1 MQGRIKNKK
10 MKTVSLSGSPRASVG
25 SVDAKLLRNNDMV
38 PCVIYGG
45 NEQVYFSAHKLAFKP
60 VIFTP
65 EVSIVS
71 VEVNGKTY
79 RTILQEAQYHK
90 INDDL
95 IHADF
100 LEVSDD
106 KAITVELPVRT
117 TGVSPGVR
125 AGGKLVLKMRKL
137 KVRGLISK
145 LPDYIDISIE
155 KLEIGKSVTVSDI
168 VLDGVTMLNAK
179 NVTVVSVNMTRQAA
193 QAEQA
198 AAKAP
203 AKAAKK

>member
-1 MQGRIKNKK
+1 

-25 SVDAKLLRNNDMV
+25 SVDAKELRNNDMV

-45 NEQVYFSAHKLAFKP
+45 KDQVFFSAHQFAFKP

-65 EVSIVS
+65 EVSIVNI
-71 VEVNGKTY
+71 EVNGKSY

-90 INDDL
+90 ISDEL

-100 LEVSDD
+100 LEITDD
-106 KAITVELPVRT
+106 KPVTVELPVRT
-117 TGVSPGVR
+117 VGTSVGVR
-125 AGGKLVLKMRKL
+125 AGGKLVVKLRKL
-137 KVRGLISK
+137 KVRGLVSK
-145 LPDYIDISIE
+145 LPDFIEINIE
-155 KLEIGKSVTVSDI
+155 KLEIGKSVIVSDI
-168 VLDGVTMLNAK
+168 QYDGVAMLNAK
-179 NVTVVSVNMTRQAA
+179 NVTVVSVVMTRQAA

-203 AKAAKK
+203 AKAAAAKK

>member
-1 MQGRIKNKK
+1 

-25 SVDAKLLRNNDMV
+25 SVDAKQLRYNDMV

-45 NEQVYFSAHKLAFKP
+45 QEQVYFSAHKLAFKP

-65 EVSIVS
+65 EVNIVS
-71 VEVNGKTY
+71 IEVNGKTY

-90 INDDL
+90 ISDDL

-100 LEVSDD
+100 LEVSED
-106 KAITVELPVRT
+106 KPITVELPVRT

-137 KVRGLISK
+137 KVRGLMSK

-155 KLEIGKSVTVSDI
+155 KLEIGKSVTVNDI
-168 VLDGVTMLNAK
+168 QLDGVAMLNAK
-179 NVTVVSVNMTRQAA
+179 NVTVVSVIMTRQAA

>member
-1 MQGRIKNKK
+1 

-25 SVDAKLLRNNDMV
+25 SVDAKELRNNDMV

-45 NEQVYFSAHKLAFKP
+45 KDQVYFSAHKLAFKP
-60 VIFTP
+60 IIFTP

-71 VEVNGKTY
+71 IEVNGKTY

-90 INDDL
+90 ISDDL

-100 LEVSDD
+100 LEITDD
-106 KAITVELPVRT
+106 KPVTVELPVRT

-125 AGGKLVLKMRKL
+125 AGGKLVVKMRKL
-137 KVRGLISK
+137 KVRGLVAK

-155 KLEIGKSVTVSDI
+155 KLDIGKSVVVSDI
-168 VLDGVTMLNAK
+168 VLDGVSMLNAK
-179 NVTVVSVNMTRQAA
+179 NVTVVSVVMTRQAA

-203 AKAAKK
+203 AKAAPAKK